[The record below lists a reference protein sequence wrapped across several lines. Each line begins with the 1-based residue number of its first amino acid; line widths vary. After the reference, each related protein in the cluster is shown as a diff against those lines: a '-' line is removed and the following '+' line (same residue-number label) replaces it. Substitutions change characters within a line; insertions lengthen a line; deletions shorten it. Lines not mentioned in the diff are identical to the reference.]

1 MRILIADDNSAVRR
15 SLRQL
20 LTEPGRE
27 LLEAENGQRA
37 VDLALEHRP
46 DIAVL
51 DLAMPLM
58 DGLQA
63 AREIHQHLPELPIV
77 MYTMHWSSQ
86 LQVEAMKSG
95 ISRVVAKADSA
106 SLVAAVQELVKAVP
120 AEASIQPLD
129 PIAIPPQTPL
139 ALPAIE
145 AAPADASETTG
156 APADDPAEPDEPIP
170 PAS

>member
-1 MRILIADDNSAVRR
+1 
-15 SLRQL
+15 
-20 LTEPGRE
+20 
-27 LLEAENGQRA
+27 
-37 VDLALEHRP
+37 
-46 DIAVL
+46 
-51 DLAMPLM
+51 M